1 MQPQAISDA
10 GGDPG
15 PATARRKLLAIE
27 GELNDSFLERREE
40 SRGLLCALVARENV
54 LLLGPP
60 GTAKSALAESLCA
73 RLDTDGGGTKSSGS
87 GYFYTLVSRTATPE
101 QLFGPISIKA
111 LENDS
116 YARKTEGYLPD
127 ARVAFIDEIF
137 KGNSAVL
144 NGMLSILNERV
155 FVNDGRRCPVPL
167 KLCIGASNE
176 LPADREELDA
186 LWDRFMLRFQT
197 NYLSDASFEAMLLGS
212 DAGAGSMDGSP
223 TSLTA
228 DELEAACT
236 AASEVKTS
244 HLVGSLGAIRRA
256 LKEGS
261 ITASDRRY
269 ARGLSLV
276 RANAFLDART
286 EASEEDLAIL
296 AHSLWPEPSARQ
308 EVRKKVMEVAAPQ
321 LGDAQDYLDQAREIH
336 HDAISAPDGEKKS
349 EAGFE
354 ANGKLKHI
362 HRKLSDLAGAK
373 GDSRTSVQSKIEAI
387 ASEVGRMN
395 EEVLDKCLGMGT

>member
-1 MQPQAISDA
+1 MQPQAISDPRP
-10 GGDPG
+10 DPE
-15 PATARRKLLAIE
+15 TIRKKLLAIE
-27 GELNDSFLERREE
+27 GELNDSFLERHEE

-60 GTAKSALAESLCA
+60 GTAKSALAQAICS
-73 RLDTDGGGTKSSGS
+73 RLQTDGGAGDAADS
-87 GYFYTLVSRTATPE
+87 YFYTLLSRTSTPE
-101 QLFGPISIKA
+101 QLFGPVSIKA

-116 YARKTEGYLPD
+116 YARKTSGYLPE
-127 ARVAFIDEIF
+127 ASVAFIDEIF

-144 NGMLSILNERV
+144 NGMLSILNERIY
-155 FVNDGRRCPVPL
+155 VNDGRRCPVPL

-197 NYLSDASFEAMLLGS
+197 SYLSDASFEAMLLGTAS
-212 DAGAGSMDGSP
+212 ADSP
-223 TSLTA
+223 TSLSA
-228 DELEAACT
+228 DELDAACA

-244 HLVGSLGAIRRA
+244 HLVGSLGAIRRS
-256 LKEGS
+256 LREGS

-276 RANAFLDART
+276 RANAFLDGRA
-286 EASEEDLAIL
+286 EAAEEDLAIL
-296 AHSLWPEPSARQ
+296 QHSLWPEPSARQ
-308 EVRKKVMEVAAPQ
+308 EVRRKVMEVAAPQ

-336 HDAISAPDGEKKS
+336 HNALSAPDGEKKS
-349 EAGFE
+349 GAGFE

-362 HRKLSDLAGAK
+362 HNKLSVLAGAK
-373 GDSRTSVQSKIEAI
+373 DKAASGGARTTVQKRIEAI
-387 ASEVGRMN
+387 ATEVGRMN
-395 EEVLDKCLGMGT
+395 EEVLDKCLGMST

>member
-1 MQPQAISDA
+1 MDSHAKPEAKP
-10 GGDPG
+10 DP
-15 PATARRKLLAIE
+15 TSARAKLLAME
-27 GELNDSFLERREE
+27 EELNESFLERGEE
-40 SRGLLCALVARENV
+40 VRGLICGLIARENV

-60 GTAKSALAESLCA
+60 GTAKSALAEALCA
-73 RLDTDGGGTKSSGS
+73 RLETASGEEGGS
-87 GYFYTLVSRTATPE
+87 FYTLLSRTATPE
-101 QLFGPISIKA
+101 QLFGPVSIRA

-116 YARKTEGYLPD
+116 YARKTAGYLPE
-127 ARVAFIDEIF
+127 ASVAFIDEIF
-137 KGNSAVL
+137 KGNSAIL

-155 FVNDGRRCPVPL
+155 FVNDGRRQPVPL

-186 LWDRFMLRFQT
+186 LWDRFVLRFQT
-197 NYLSDASFEAMLLGS
+197 SYLSDASFEAMLHAAS
-212 DAGAGSMDGSP
+212 RASNPQNAP
-223 TSLTA
+223 TSLSTG
-228 DELEAACT
+228 ELEAACA

-244 HLVGSLGAIRRA
+244 HLVGFLGGIRRS

-276 RANAFLDART
+276 RAHAFLEGRT
-286 EASEEDLAIL
+286 ESAEEDLAIL
-296 AHSLWPEPSARQ
+296 QHALWPEPSARH
-308 EVRKKVMEVAAPQ
+308 EVRSKVMEVAAPQ

-336 HDAISAPDGEKKS
+336 QNALSAPDGEKKS

-362 HRKLSDLAGAK
+362 HNKLCALAEGTASSGGA
-373 GDSRTSVQSKIEAI
+373 RTTVQKRIEAI
-387 ASEVGRMN
+387 ASEVARMN
-395 EEVLDKCLGMGT
+395 EEVLEKCLGMST

>member
-1 MQPQAISDA
+1 
-10 GGDPG
+10 
-15 PATARRKLLAIE
+15 
-27 GELNDSFLERREE
+27 
-40 SRGLLCALVARENV
+40 V

-60 GTAKSALAESLCA
+60 GTAKSALAQAICS
-73 RLDTDGGGTKSSGS
+73 RLQTDGGAGDAADS
-87 GYFYTLVSRTATPE
+87 YFYTLLSRTSTPE
-101 QLFGPISIKA
+101 QLFGPVSIKA

-116 YARKTEGYLPD
+116 YARKTSGYLPE
-127 ARVAFIDEIF
+127 ASVAFIDEIF

-144 NGMLSILNERV
+144 NGMLSILNERIY
-155 FVNDGRRCPVPL
+155 VNDGRRCPVPL

-197 NYLSDASFEAMLLGS
+197 SYLSDASFEAMLLGTAS
-212 DAGAGSMDGSP
+212 ADSP
-223 TSLTA
+223 TSLSA
-228 DELEAACT
+228 DELDAACA

-244 HLVGSLGAIRRA
+244 HLVGSLGAIRRS
-256 LKEGS
+256 LREGS

-276 RANAFLDART
+276 RANAFLDGRA
-286 EASEEDLAIL
+286 EAAEEDLAIL
-296 AHSLWPEPSARQ
+296 QHSLWPEPSARQ
-308 EVRKKVMEVAAPQ
+308 EVRRKVMEVAAPQ

-336 HDAISAPDGEKKS
+336 HNALSAPDGEKKS

-362 HRKLSDLAGAK
+362 HNKLSVLAGAK
-373 GDSRTSVQSKIEAI
+373 DKAASGGARTTVQKRIEAI
-387 ASEVGRMN
+387 ATEVARMN
-395 EEVLDKCLGMGT
+395 EEVLDKCLGMST

>member
-1 MQPQAISDA
+1 M
-10 GGDPG
+10 
-15 PATARRKLLAIE
+15 KLLAIE
-27 GELNDSFLERREE
+27 EELNKRFLERHEE

-60 GTAKSALAESLCA
+60 GTAKSALAQALCA
-73 RLDTDGGGTKSSGS
+73 RLQTDGGTGDAAD
-87 GYFYTLVSRTATPE
+87 GYFYTLLSRTSTPE
-101 QLFGPISIKA
+101 QLFGPVSIKA

-116 YARKTEGYLPD
+116 YARKTAGYLPE
-127 ARVAFIDEIF
+127 ARMAFIDEIF

-144 NGMLSILNERV
+144 NGMLSILNERIY
-155 FVNDGRRCPVPL
+155 VNDGCRIPVPL

-197 NYLSDASFEAMLLGS
+197 SYLSDASFEAMLLGAEARAE
-212 DAGAGSMDGSP
+212 AGTASADSP
-223 TSLTA
+223 TSLFA
-228 DELEAACT
+228 DELETACA

-244 HLVGSLGAIRRA
+244 HLVGSLGTIRRS
-256 LKEGS
+256 LREGS

-276 RANAFLDART
+276 RANAFLDGRT
-286 EASEEDLAIL
+286 EAAEEDLAIL
-296 AHSLWPEPSARQ
+296 QHSLWPDPSARQ
-308 EVRKKVMEVAAPQ
+308 EVRRKVMEVAAPQ

-336 HDAISAPDGEKKS
+336 HNALSAPDGEKKS

-362 HRKLSDLAGAK
+362 HNKLSALAGMKDKAAS
-373 GDSRTSVQSKIEAI
+373 GGARTTVQKRIEAI
-387 ASEVGRMN
+387 ATEVGRMN
-395 EEVLDKCLGMGT
+395 EEVLDKCLGMST

>member
-1 MQPQAISDA
+1 MQHQAISDPRP
-10 GGDPG
+10 DPE
-15 PATARRKLLAIE
+15 PTRKKLLAIE
-27 GELNDSFLERREE
+27 GELNDSFLERHEE

-60 GTAKSALAESLCA
+60 GTAKSALAQALCA
-73 RLDTDGGGTKSSGS
+73 RLQKDGGAEDAAD
-87 GYFYTLVSRTATPE
+87 GYFYTLLTRTSTPE
-101 QLFGPISIKA
+101 QLFGPVSIKA

-116 YARKTEGYLPD
+116 YARKTAGYLPE

-155 FVNDGRRCPVPL
+155 YVNDGRRQTVPL

-186 LWDRFMLRFQT
+186 LWDRFLLRFQT
-197 NYLSDASFEAMLLGS
+197 SYLSDASFEAMLLGANVGTGNA
-212 DAGAGSMDGSP
+212 DSP

-228 DELEAACT
+228 DELEAACA

-244 HLVGSLGAIRRA
+244 HLVGSLGAIRRSLREA
-256 LKEGS
+256 RV
-261 ITASDRRY
+261 TASDRRY

-276 RANAFLDART
+276 RANAFLDGRA
-286 EASEEDLAIL
+286 EAAEEDLAIL

-308 EVRKKVMEVAAPQ
+308 EVRRKVMEVAAPQ

-336 HDAISAPDGEKKS
+336 HGALCAPDGEKKS

-362 HRKLSDLAGAK
+362 HNKLSALAGSK
-373 GDSRTSVQSKIEAI
+373 GEARTTVQKRIEAI
-387 ASEVGRMN
+387 ATEVARMN
-395 EEVLDKCLGMGT
+395 EEVLDKCLGMST